1 MPPQSGSLALRGNER
16 KMLDIRL
23 VAVAGAARRRSIA
36 IMQMEALQAA
46 RDMVPLI
53 KQHRGDTEAARCIA
67 QPVVDSLRKTR
78 LCRLAISRELNGL
91 ELPITDA
98 LEIYET
104 LAGAEATVGWIV
116 WNNTLP
122 SFWGRFL
129 EPTARAEIFGNA
141 NDLHAS
147 STRPSG
153 KAVVNGAG
161 YRVTGRWSLVS
172 GCELS
177 EWLALRCIVEENG
190 QPRMLQPGVPET
202 RIVFLR
208 RAQVE
213 IIDTWHSGGLRG
225 TGSHDAVVT
234 EQFVSRAH
242 TCTPMDGSTLSGP
255 IGRVPIVCTMAA
267 GYAAQLLGLGRGAL
281 DALIELS
288 RNKPSVDPGPA
299 LGERPAVLAAIAEHQ
314 ARIAAAREFL
324 HARATQLWL
333 QAEAGQRS
341 VESIAA
347 VFAAAHHAMAQGRA
361 AVTSM
366 YALAGAS
373 ALYTSSPLERM
384 HRDMHAMAA
393 HVIAQPMWL
402 EDTGRI
408 VLGLKALNPLYLV

>member
-1 MPPQSGSLALRGNER
+1 
-16 KMLDIRL
+16 
-23 VAVAGAARRRSIA
+23 
-36 IMQMEALQAA
+36 MQTEALQAA
-46 RDMVPLI
+46 REIVPLI
-53 KQHRGDTEAARCIA
+53 KQHRSETEASRCIA
-67 QPVVDSLRKTR
+67 PPVVDSLRKAR
-78 LCRLAISRELNGL
+78 LCRLAIPRELQGL
-91 ELPITDA
+91 ELPIREA
-98 LEIYET
+98 LEVYET
-104 LAGAEATVGWIV
+104 LSAAEATVGWIV

-129 EPTARAEIFGNA
+129 QPAARADIFGNA
-141 NDLHAS
+141 DELYAS

-153 KAVVNGAG
+153 KAIVKGDG

-177 EWLALRCIVEENG
+177 EWLTLRCIVEENG
-190 QPRMLQPGVPET
+190 QPRMLQPSTPET

-208 RAQVE
+208 RAQAEVL
-213 IIDTWHSGGLRG
+213 DTWHSGGLRG
-225 TGSHDAVVT
+225 TGSHDVVVT

-242 TCTPMDGSTLSGP
+242 TCTPMDGSTLTGP

-267 GYAAQLLGLGRGAL
+267 GYAAQLLGLGRCAL
-281 DALIELS
+281 DALVELS
-288 RNKPSVDPGPA
+288 RNKPIVDPGPA

-314 ARIAAAREFL
+314 VRIAAAREFL
-324 HARATQLWL
+324 HAHVTQLWTE
-333 QAEAGQRS
+333 AEAGQRS
-341 VESIAA
+341 VETIAA

-361 AVTSM
+361 AVTCM

-384 HRDMHAMAA
+384 HRDIHAMAA

-408 VLGLKALNPLYLV
+408 ALGLKPLNPLYLV

>member
-1 MPPQSGSLALRGNER
+1 
-16 KMLDIRL
+16 
-23 VAVAGAARRRSIA
+23 
-36 IMQMEALQAA
+36 MQTEALQAA
-46 RDMVPLI
+46 RELVPLI
-53 KQHRGDTEAARCIA
+53 KQHRGETEAARCIA
-67 QPVVDSLRKTR
+67 QPVVDLLQKTR
-78 LCRLAISRELNGL
+78 LCRLAIPRELHGL
-91 ELPITDA
+91 ELPIRDA
-98 LEIYET
+98 LDVYET
-104 LAGAEATVGWIV
+104 LSGAEATVGWIV

-141 NDLHAS
+141 NDLYAS

-153 KAVVNGAG
+153 KAVVDSTG

-177 EWLALRCIVEENG
+177 EWLTLRCIVEENG
-190 QPRMLQPGVPET
+190 QPRMLQPSVPET

-208 RAQVE
+208 RAQAE
-213 IIDTWHSGGLRG
+213 ILDTWHSGGLRG
-225 TGSHDAVVT
+225 TGSHDVVVT

-242 TCTPMDGSTLSGP
+242 TCSPMDRTTLGGP
-255 IGRVPIVCTMAA
+255 LGCVPIVCTMAA
-267 GYAAQLLGLGRGAL
+267 GYAAQLLGLGRAAF
-281 DALIELS
+281 DALTELS
-288 RNKPSVDPGPA
+288 RYKPVVDPGPA
-299 LGERPAVLAAIAEHQ
+299 LNERPAVLGAIAEHQ

-324 HARATQLWL
+324 HARVEQLWRE
-333 QAEAGQRS
+333 AEAGHRF
-341 VESIAA
+341 VETIAA
-347 VFAAAHHAMAQGRA
+347 VFGAAHHAMAQGRA
-361 AVTSM
+361 AVTCM

-408 VLGLKALNPLYLV
+408 ALGLKALNPLYLV